1 MVLSKMRW
9 VVFDTQHPEQK
20 KGKGSISIT
29 SRQEGVME

>member
-1 MVLSKMRW
+1 MRR

-20 KGKGSISIT
+20 KGKGSMRIM